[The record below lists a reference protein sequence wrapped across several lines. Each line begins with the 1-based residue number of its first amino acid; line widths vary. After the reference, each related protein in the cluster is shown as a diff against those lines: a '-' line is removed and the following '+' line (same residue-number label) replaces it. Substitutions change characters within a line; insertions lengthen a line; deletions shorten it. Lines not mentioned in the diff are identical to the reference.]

1 MPDRVAPELM
11 RTSAL
16 LRQLLP
22 SLLGLLLAGCP
33 GAASRELCPSEAAAA
48 ASSPATSSATAA
60 ACPSAPAPP
69 AAWPIAGFAAEA
81 NAKLARFLA
90 EAGRESGRKVAVFDG
105 DGTVLGQAPHY
116 LADEC
121 LYAFAKQHP
130 ERKPELIAEMVKQSN
145 VSLPYVQNRV
155 RYLAGMSVS
164 AVREMGERCFRE
176 LYPDK
181 IFAPMRE
188 LIAQLQAHGFEV
200 WIVSASPEALYQGF
214 LSRAF
219 GIPIT
224 HVLGVKS
231 VVRGGLITEEMVA
244 PIPQDA
250 GKKEALETFIGAEP
264 LVVAGNSRGDKEM
277 IEWSRGLRIIVNP
290 DEFVAPD
297 QTESVADY
305 ARRNGWLVLRIR
317 DVPSPSFPAISSKQ
331 FGVSTNKPRDV
342 P

>member
-1 MPDRVAPELM
+1 MA
-11 RTSAL
+11 A
-16 LRQLLP
+16 
-22 SLLGLLLAGCP
+22 AGSS
-33 GAASRELCPSEAAAA
+33 AASPRSFHAVAGFSDEANSKLASFLA
-48 ASSPATSSATAA
+48 ASA
-60 ACPSAPAPP
+60 
-69 AAWPIAGFAAEA
+69 
-81 NAKLARFLA
+81 
-90 EAGRESGRKVAVFDG
+90 RESGRKVAVFDG

-121 LYAFAKQHP
+121 LYAYAKQHP
-130 ERKPELIAEMVKQSN
+130 ERKPALIAEMVQQSN

-155 RYLAGMSVS
+155 RYLAGLGLRE
-164 AVREMGERCFRE
+164 VREMGERCFRD

-188 LIAQLQAHGFEV
+188 LIALLVAHGFEV
-200 WIVSASPEALYQGF
+200 WIVSASPEVLYQGF

-219 GIPIT
+219 DIPIT
-224 HVLGVKS
+224 HVIGVKS
-231 VVRGGLITEEMVA
+231 VVRGGVLSEDMVL

-250 GKKEALETFIGAEP
+250 GKKEALETFIQTEP

-317 DVPSPSFPAISSKQ
+317 DVPGPTFPAVSSKQ
-331 FGVSTNKPRDV
+331 FGVAPNKSHDV